1 MNRIVTT
8 LVNKIKKSDKDT
20 VLIWKGYISDK
31 MDLDMLYFMTF
42 ELNKDI
48 RIVTMQEIVKNLYNE
63 NVYIIK

>member
-1 MNRIVTT
+1 MNSIVTT

-48 RIVTMQEIVKNLYNE
+48 RIVTMQEIVRNLYNE

>member
-8 LVNKIKKSDKDT
+8 LVNKSKKSDKDT
-20 VLIWKGYISDK
+20 VLIWNGYISDK

-48 RIVTMQEIVKNLYNE
+48 RIVTMQEIVRNLYNQD
-63 NVYIIK
+63 VYIIK

>member
-1 MNRIVTT
+1 MNSIVTT
-8 LVNKIKKSDKDT
+8 LVNKIKKSDKDII
-20 VLIWKGYISDK
+20 LIWKGYISNK

>member
-1 MNRIVTT
+1 MNSIVTT
-8 LVNKIKKSDKDT
+8 LVNKIKKSDKDI
-20 VLIWKGYISDK
+20 VLIWNGYISDK

-48 RIVTMQEIVKNLYNE
+48 RIVTIQEIVWNLYNE

>member
-1 MNRIVTT
+1 MNSIVTT

-20 VLIWKGYISDK
+20 ILIWNGCIYDK
-31 MDLDMLYFMTF
+31 MDLDMLYVMTF

-48 RIVTMQEIVKNLYNE
+48 RVVPIREIFRNLYNE

>member
-1 MNRIVTT
+1 MNSIVTT

-20 VLIWKGYISDK
+20 VLIWKGYISNK

-63 NVYIIK
+63 NAYIIK

>member
-8 LVNKIKKSDKDT
+8 LVNKIKKSDKDII
-20 VLIWKGYISDK
+20 LIWKGYISNK

>member
-1 MNRIVTT
+1 MNSIVIT
-8 LVNKIKKSDKDT
+8 LVNKIKKGDKDI

-48 RIVTMQEIVKNLYNE
+48 RIVTMQEIVRNLYNE